1 MNSVAGLR
9 DTPLTMKQEQ
19 RMRTTTTVLSTL
31 GAALISVGIMHA
43 QAAEPYY
50 NPANAASSTGKTLGY
65 ELFKTIGCPGR
76 GILETPCKEPVEAKP
91 VAAAAP
97 KPMDSDG
104 DGVTDDKDRCPGTVK
119 GAKVDAKGCEL
130 DSDGDGVV
138 DRLDK
143 CPNTPAGAKVNADGC
158 ELDSDGDGVVDR
170 LDKCPDTPAGRKV
183 NSQGCELDGDGDGV
197 VDALDKCPTTP
208 PGRKVN
214 AEGCELDGDGDGV
227 VDALDK
233 CPTTP
238 PGRKV
243 NAEGCDL
250 DSDGD
255 GVIDAMDQCPNTPAG
270 DRVDAK
276 GCSLPKVMHLKGV
289 NFDNDQAILR
299 PDAIVILDEVVATLK
314 RYPGFKVEV
323 AGHTDSASSDA
334 HNLDLSQ
341 RRAKAVMDYFVGKGV
356 EADRL
361 SAKGYGEAEPIAD
374 NATAAGRAQNRRVE
388 LRSLN

>member
-1 MNSVAGLR
+1 
-9 DTPLTMKQEQ
+9 
-19 RMRTTTTVLSTL
+19 MRTTSTILSTL
-31 GAALISVGIMHA
+31 GAALISVGVMQA

-50 NPANAASSTGKTLGY
+50 NPANAASNSGKTTGY

-91 VAAAAP
+91 MPASVA
-97 KPMDSDG
+97 KPLDRDG
-104 DGVTDDKDRCPGTVK
+104 DGVPDDKDKCPDTVN
-119 GAKVDAKGCEL
+119 GAKVDANGCEL
-130 DSDGDGVV
+130 DGDKDGVV

-143 CPNTPAGAKVNADGC
+143 CP
-158 ELDSDGDGVVDR
+158 
-170 LDKCPDTPAGRKV
+170 
-183 NSQGCELDGDGDGV
+183 
-197 VDALDKCPTTP
+197 TTP
-208 PGRKVN
+208 RGRKVN

-243 NAEGCDL
+243 NAEGCEL

-255 GVIDAMDQCPNTPAG
+255 GVLDALDKCPNTPAGAKVNAEGCELDSDGDGVVDRLDQCPNTPAGRKVNAKGCDLDTDGDGVIDAVDQCPNTPAG
-270 DRVDAK
+270 DRVDVK
-276 GCSLPKVMHLKGV
+276 GCSLPKVMNLKGV
-289 NFDNDQAILR
+289 NFDNDMATLRSEAI
-299 PDAIVILDEVVATLK
+299 AILDEAVATLK
-314 RYPGFKVEV
+314 RYPGMKVEV

-356 EADRL
+356 EAERL
-361 SAKGYGEAEPIAD
+361 SAKGYGEANPIAD
-374 NATAAGRAQNRRVE
+374 NATAAGRAENRRVE
-388 LRSLN
+388 LRALN